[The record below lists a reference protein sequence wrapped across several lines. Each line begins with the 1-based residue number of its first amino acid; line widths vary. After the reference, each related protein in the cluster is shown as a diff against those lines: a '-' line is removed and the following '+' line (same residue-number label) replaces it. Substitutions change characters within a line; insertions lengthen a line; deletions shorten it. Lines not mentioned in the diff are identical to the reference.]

1 MKKTILIASMSL
13 IALGAKAQQ
22 VTFAPEV
29 GLNLFNQTQKLG
41 NTELSPDY
49 KVGFKAGGVVNIPVV
64 AGFYIQPGVFYSTK
78 GWKLNSELLGV
89 KTDISNNLGYIE
101 VPVNALYRF
110 DLGNAG
116 GLFVSAGPYAAI
128 AVNGKTKTTVNIA
141 GIETENSEN
150 TKFGGDAGELK
161 RFDYGLNAGLGYE
174 TPWGVYVRAQYG
186 LGLANLSNVDNST
199 IRNKGF
205 QFSLG
210 FTLD

>member
-1 MKKTILIASMSL
+1 MKKTILVASMSL
-13 IALGAKAQQ
+13 FAFGAKAQ
-22 VTFAPEV
+22 VSFAPEV

-41 NTELSPDY
+41 SAELSPDS

-64 AGFYIQPGVFYSTK
+64 AGFYVQPGVFYSTK
-78 GWKLNSELLGV
+78 GFKYSSDLLGI
-89 KTDISNNLGYIE
+89 KTESSTNLGYIE

-116 GLFVSAGPYAAI
+116 GIFVSAGPYAAF
-128 AVNGKTKTTVNIA
+128 AVNGKTKTTVA
-141 GIETENSEN
+141 SIETKTDVE
-150 TKFGGDAGELK
+150 FGSDAGETK

-186 LGLANLSNVDNST
+186 LGLANLSNVDNGT
-199 IRNKGF
+199 VKNKGF

>member
-1 MKKTILIASMSL
+1 MKKTILVASMSL
-13 IALGAKAQQ
+13 FAFGAKAQ
-22 VTFAPEV
+22 VSFAPEV

-41 NTELSPDY
+41 SAELSSGS

-64 AGFYIQPGVFYSTK
+64 AGFYVQPGIFYSTK
-78 GWKLNSELLGV
+78 GFKYNGDLPGIESS
-89 KTDISNNLGYIE
+89 TNLGYIE

-116 GLFVSAGPYAAI
+116 GIFVSAGPYAAF
-128 AVNGKTKTTVNIA
+128 AVNGKTKTTLLGV
-141 GIETENSEN
+141 ETKTDVE
-150 TKFGGDAGELK
+150 FGSDAGETK

-186 LGLANLSNVDNST
+186 LGLANLSNINDGTVK
-199 IRNKGF
+199 NKGF

>member
-13 IALGAKAQQ
+13 FAFGAKAQQ

-64 AGFYIQPGVFYSTK
+64 AGFYIQPGLFYSTK
-78 GWKLNSELLGV
+78 GFKYSDEVLGI
-89 KTDISNNLGYIE
+89 KTETSTNLGYIE

-116 GLFVSAGPYAAI
+116 GLFVSAGPYAAF
-128 AVNGKTKTTVNIA
+128 AVNGKNKTTV
-141 GIETENSEN
+141 GSIETKNDIE
-150 TKFGGDAGELK
+150 FGSDPGETK

-186 LGLANLSNVDNST
+186 LGLANLTNVDNGT
-199 IRNKGF
+199 VRNKGF

>member
-1 MKKTILIASMSL
+1 MKKTFLIASMSL
-13 IALGAKAQQ
+13 FALGAKAQ

-41 NTELSPDY
+41 DTKLGTDS
-49 KVGFKAGGVVNIPVV
+49 KIGFKAGGVVNIPVV

-78 GWKLNSELLGV
+78 GFKYNLDILGIKSES
-89 KTDISNNLGYIE
+89 TTNLGYIE

-116 GLFVSAGPYAAI
+116 GFFVSAGPYAAF
-128 AVNGKTKTTVNIA
+128 AVNGKTKTEALGV
-141 GIETENSEN
+141 ETKTNVE
-150 TKFGGDAGELK
+150 FGSDAGEMK
-161 RFDYGLNAGLGYE
+161 RFDYGLNAGIGYE

-186 LGLANLSNVDNST
+186 LGLANLTNVDNAT
-199 IRNKGF
+199 AKNNGF